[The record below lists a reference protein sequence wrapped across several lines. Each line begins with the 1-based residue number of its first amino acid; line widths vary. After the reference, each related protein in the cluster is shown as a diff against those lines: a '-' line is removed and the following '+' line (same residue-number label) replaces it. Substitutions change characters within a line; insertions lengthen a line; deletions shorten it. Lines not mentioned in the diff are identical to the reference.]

1 MVVHRS
7 GMCAA
12 SRPKN
17 WIDCCLGWLI
27 ACATAVALVVG
38 TALAIVWLSTHH
50 APGAQVEMTP

>member
-1 MVVHRS
+1 
-7 GMCAA
+7 MCAA

-50 APGAQVEMTP
+50 APGAKVEMTP